1 MMLII
6 GGFLLVLQGVEAL
19 LNGGNLFL
27 GVALLLALALHH
39 GLGGVGHEVVVRE
52 LLLHTRQEALQVLQ
66 VLLELGYLGIHIDE
80 VAYRPATSSVSTMKA
95 LAAAALLSTV
105 VKALRLAIFTM
116 MSAKAA

>member
-1 MMLII
+1 MTHTKQKSSVAPRLWARGGGGPYGVMLII

-19 LNGGNLFL
+19 LNGGNLLL

-80 VAYRPATSSVSTMKA
+80 VAYRNGRRWRRRPCSPPW
-95 LAAAALLSTV
+95 
-105 VKALRLAIFTM
+105 
-116 MSAKAA
+116 